1 VSVTL
6 AKGASDEKASTV
18 TPPTV
23 AVEPEMAV
31 PQAASAKLIDAADA
45 LIDAAARAT
54 AAASFEN
61 VRTFMMKSS
70 EWVD

>member
-1 VSVTL
+1 
-6 AKGASDEKASTV
+6 
-18 TPPTV
+18 
-23 AVEPEMAV
+23 MAV
-31 PQAASAKLIDAADA
+31 PQAASAKLIDTADA
-45 LIDAAARAT
+45 LIGAAASAT